1 MLRPSSMAATMVAKL
16 SSRSTRSATSRLT
29 SEPLW
34 PMATPTSARLRAG
47 ASFTPSPVMATTS
60 PAFCRASTILSFCSG
75 LTRAKT
81 STFKSSSS
89 ESASSSSP
97 VATTSAGIP
106 TLRAMARAVAGWSP
120 VTITTRTP
128 AFKTLATASGTS
140 GRGGPAGGRSPR
152 SGAPPPLPL
161 PESQGQDAKALGG
174 VGPGLLKKPRLLLLG
189 QGQAGDEGLRCPL

>member
-140 GRGGPAGGRSPR
+140 GRGGSSRRTKPKKRSP
-152 SGAPPPLPL
+152 SSLSPPRKP
-161 PESQGQDAKALGG
+161 
-174 VGPGLLKKPRLLLLG
+174 GPGRESPWRRGPRPPQKPRLLLLG